1 MPLLLRYDG
10 SASSVHAAAM
20 PGWLTIQNHRSLTRC
35 RRHIPSLRKSIRHCK
50 KTLPAP
56 SAMITSSGYCR
67 ISFFPRADWRPA
79 EAMFRSDSG
88 VFAGSCALL
97 EGWGRSS
104 FPPCFFFA
112 LLFAGVSKRRP
123 LFFPR
128 PLAARQTANAKLS
141 RQSSHAKA
149 LPLGTAMHCDSLQ
162 RALYSKGG
170 CFFRKEPDVYP
181 SSGSLAI
188 FMPKAYR

>member
-149 LPLGTAMHCDSLQ
+149 LTPKLFRWAPPCIAIRCSERCTQKAAASSAKSRMCTHH
-162 RALYSKGG
+162 RAL
-170 CFFRKEPDVYP
+170 
-181 SSGSLAI
+181 
-188 FMPKAYR
+188 